1 MWVMNDAE
9 LIRHL
14 GGPTKVSALLG
25 YKKHGVQ
32 RVQNW
37 IGRGIP
43 ASVKIKFPHIFLRD
57 MHKPRKRAAMTAGA
71 VAPQAETTEASTA
84 TAG

>member
-1 MWVMNDAE
+1 MLCNLGMNDAE

-25 YKKHGVQ
+25 YDKHGVQ

-37 IGRGIP
+37 IKRGIP
-43 ASVKIKFPHIFLRD
+43 SHVKVKHPKLFMGRKASKADKAE
-57 MHKPRKRAAMTAGA
+57 AA
-71 VAPQAETTEASTA
+71 
-84 TAG
+84 